1 MFPESNRLS
10 ENLHYFFRIYLPRHR
25 GLSPHT
31 VASYKQAFLQLARYC
46 QSRFPQEPDPPI
58 ELLQTPVLLDFLAY
72 LENERGNSP
81 STRNARLGALKS
93 FFRMLALIQPRYGR
107 QCRQTLLIP
116 VKRTARRLF
125 HPMDKEEVDALF
137 SCLDPQSRQ
146 GCRDLCILRTLYNTG
161 ARASELCRLNLGDVR
176 LQQRQVELWGKGA
189 KARIV
194 PLWES
199 TAAFL
204 HTCIKSERRRPRP
217 ADRQALFINQR
228 RGRLTRSG
236 LYWLCRRYLEKAR
249 QKRPSL
255 RSKAIHPVH
264 GWRYT
269 TASHLLLAG
278 VDAAVIQQWLGHT
291 SIAATSHYAQV
302 PVEVKRQ
309 ALEKFY
315 LFERS
320 WQQPGGGQVD
330 WERHPSLLAF
340 LESL

>member
-10 ENLHYFFRIYLPRHR
+10 ENLHYFFRTCLPRHR

-31 VASYKQAFLQLARYC
+31 VASCKQAFLQLARYC

-107 QCRQTLLIP
+107 QCRQALLIP

-204 HTCIKSERRRPRP
+204 HTYIKSERRRPRP

-236 LYWLCRRYLEKAR
+236 LYRLCRRYLEKAR

-291 SIAATSHYAQV
+291 SITATSHYAQV

-309 ALEKFY
+309 ALEKSC